1 MKKYSI
7 RTITNS
13 FEAQLLFLMSVLQST
28 RILNRPLSVLM
39 MVMISPYSSP
49 QQCIP
54 MNNSYL
60 SVNVL
65 YSLIVIVINTYLITR
80 I

>member
-28 RILNRPLSVLM
+28 RILNRPLSVLT

-49 QQCIP
+49 QHCIP